1 MSSMEHAKN
10 TLRKIVAAPDASFEI
25 GEAALALASL
35 DRPRVPLD
43 RYRRHLGNLAE
54 DLSQL
59 SAGCVSLEDR
69 LAALN
74 SVLVDKHG
82 YSGDQQNYEDLQ
94 NANLIRVID
103 RKKGLPVA
111 LGILYINTA
120 RAQEWEI
127 VGLAFPGHFL
137 LRLGEG
143 PDRLVMDPFHAG
155 AARQT
160 HELRDLL
167 KAMSGND
174 AELQPEHYAEVSDR
188 EILLRLQNN
197 IKLRLIQQ
205 NDAAGAEAVVARML
219 LLAPEQTAL
228 WWESGVL
235 NAQAGQLQAA
245 IAAIESFIKLDTRPQ
260 PRQEAALFL
269 KKLRDQLN

>member
-1 MSSMEHAKN
+1 
-10 TLRKIVAAPDASFEI
+10 
-25 GEAALALASL
+25 
-35 DRPRVPLD
+35 
-43 RYRRHLGNLAE
+43 
-54 DLSQL
+54 
-59 SAGCVSLEDR
+59 
-69 LAALN
+69 
-74 SVLVDKHG
+74 
-82 YSGDQQNYEDLQ
+82 
-94 NANLIRVID
+94 
-103 RKKGLPVA
+103 
-111 LGILYINTA
+111 
-120 RAQEWEI
+120 
-127 VGLAFPGHFL
+127 
-137 LRLGEG
+137 
-143 PDRLVMDPFHAG
+143 MDPFHAG

-197 IKLRLIQQ
+197 IKLRLIQH

-245 IAAIESFIKLDTRPQ
+245 NAILSAIAAIESFIKLDTRPQ

>member
-1 MSSMEHAKN
+1 MEHAKN

-25 GEAALALASL
+25 GEAALVLASL

-137 LRLGEG
+137 LRLGAG

-197 IKLRLIQQ
+197 IKLRLIQH